1 MQLARMAAVDEAA
14 LTCDFAETYQIY
26 DWRALPATYAAILAA
41 GLRESSRIKMRLSG
55 SKLTAEQL
63 LLAAI
68 ADHVRVLVWQNTK
81 DGHSGENPPQ
91 SMLSLMLN
99 PDVNDSESEV
109 FTSPDEFNAWRQTMI
124 GGVSDG

>member
-26 DWRALPATYAAILAA
+26 DWRTLPATYAAILAA
-41 GLRESSRIKMRLSG
+41 GLRDSSRIKMRLSG
-55 SKLTAEQL
+55 SKLAAEQL

-68 ADHVRVLVWQNTK
+68 ADHVRVLVWLNTE
-81 DGHSGENPPQ
+81 DGRRGENRPP
-91 SMLSLMLN
+91 SMLALMLN
-99 PDVNDSESEV
+99 SDNDGSESEG

>member
-81 DGHSGENPPQ
+81 DGHSGENPPL
-91 SMLSLMLN
+91 SMLALMLN
-99 PDVNDSESEV
+99 PDSDGGDSDG
-109 FTSPDEFNAWRQTMI
+109 FTSLDEFNAWRQNMI
-124 GGVSDG
+124 GGASDG

>member
-1 MQLARMAAVDEAA
+1 MATVDEAA

-55 SKLTAEQL
+55 SKLAAEQL

-68 ADHVRVLVWQNTK
+68 ADHVRVLVWLNTE
-81 DGHSGENPPQ
+81 DGRRGENRPP
-91 SMLSLMLN
+91 SMLALMLN
-99 PDVNDSESEV
+99 SDNDGSESEG